1 MARLL
6 DAELSPEVRAAVP
19 VFTGVRTVAN
29 TLYRFTPPFLTTIAR
44 SLGVS
49 LDSMGVAIGV
59 GELAALA
66 TLPLGRVVDRTS
78 RRRAMV
84 LALAVLGAAAT
95 LAASS
100 PNLIVFALAL
110 VLIGEAKPAFDV
122 GMGAWIGDR
131 VDYVRRG
138 RVVGLTETSWAGA
151 LLLGVP
157 VLALVTAL
165 TSWRIAFVALAVGC
179 AGSAVL
185 VHRRLPPDAPPG
197 RSAHHRGRLRGL
209 GPTLPAYL
217 AVALLATGA
226 QFVFVVYGSWL
237 EDAYGFSVAGIGGVS
252 FLIGAVELC
261 GSGGSMRFTDALGKR
276 RSVALGGAL
285 MVPAGVGLAMVD
297 PPVALGVALLALF
310 FVAFEFGIVSAV
322 PILSELH
329 PEARATSIAIGVAFM
344 TCGRAAAAP
353 LTTRLYS
360 TYGMG
365 GPALA
370 AALCGAAGAL
380 LVLRARVVQRSP

>member
-29 TLYRFTPPFLTTIAR
+29 SLYRFTPPFLTTIAR
-44 SLGVS
+44 GLGVS
-49 LDSMGVAIGV
+49 LDSMGAAIGL

-84 LALAVLGAAAT
+84 VALVVLAAAGALAAT
-95 LAASS
+95 S

-110 VLIGEAKPAFDV
+110 MLIGEAKPAFDV

-138 RVVGLTETSWAGA
+138 RVVGLTEMSWAGA
-151 LLLGVP
+151 LLVGVP
-157 VLALVTAL
+157 VLALVTEL
-165 TSWRIAFVALAVGC
+165 SSWRVAFGVLAVGC

-185 VHRRLPPDAPPG
+185 VHRRLPADTGPG
-197 RSAHHRGRLRGL
+197 RDAHPRGRLHGL
-209 GPTLPAYL
+209 GATLPAYV
-217 AVALLATGA
+217 AVALLATGS

-261 GSGGSMRFTDALGKR
+261 GSGGSMRFTDSLGKR

-285 MVPAGVGLAMVD
+285 MVPAGIGLAVVD

-344 TCGRAAAAP
+344 TVGRAAAAP

-360 TYGMG
+360 AHGMG
-365 GPALA
+365 GPAVA
-370 AALCGAAGAL
+370 AAACGAVAAV
-380 LVLRARVVQRSP
+380 LVVRATIVRSD